1 VFNYATI
8 EFPLAQ
14 VSPQRLSSLILSQ
27 TRYAHELVTVRF
39 RDWDIQYDNIK
50 PGDPAKITLRSN
62 TNNRDFVGY
71 IHDIRPEITPGK
83 RFTTVSIIGAS
94 YILKQ
99 PKQRVFENVTA
110 SDVVRAIATE
120 NNFAIDV
127 EDHPRVYPQI
137 VQPGITDLQLMARL
151 AQQCGYLFRIENT
164 TVKFKKV
171 TTDYNLHRDS
181 APIFEMR
188 NANDPQGST
197 LYSFNLTL
205 GESIRYSDGYK
216 SAVQVG
222 GVDPITKLAS
232 VVTNQARAKTLREKY
247 RTEFFDNYATD
258 TVAPDAISAYY
269 EAVSADERN
278 RFPYRASIQVIGDP
292 TLAPGMPVY
301 LDGVDRDYNGYWIV
315 LSAEHHVYEE
325 KQNVLTYVTY
335 LQVGTDSVGG
345 ANSLN
350 NFNVLKPSTIRKR
363 ALVPGVRN
371 IPTSK
376 STLTKGTG
384 THTNT
389 FSQITRRAKGAAYAR
404 QTPHIWI
411 FDGNTTRQFVT
422 PSTGK
427 RRNG

>member
-1 VFNYATI
+1 VFNYVTV

-14 VSPQRLSSLILSQ
+14 VSPQRVSTVILTQ
-27 TRYAHELVTVRF
+27 TRYAHEVVSVRF
-39 RDWDIQYDNIK
+39 RDWDVQYANIK
-50 PGDPAKITLRSN
+50 PGDPAKVTFRN
-62 TNNRDFVGY
+62 QFNNRDFVGY
-71 IHDIRPEITPGK
+71 IHDIKPEITPGK
-83 RFTTVSIIGAS
+83 RFTTISIIGAS

-99 PKQRVFENVTA
+99 PRQRVYENTTA
-110 SDVVRAIATE
+110 PDVIRSIAHE
-120 NNFAIDV
+120 NNFAV
-127 EDHPRVYPQI
+127 EVDDHPRVYPQI
-137 VQPGITDLQLMARL
+137 VQAGITDLQLMARL
-151 AQQCGYLFRIENT
+151 AQQCGYIFWVYNT
-164 TVKFKKV
+164 TIKFKKV
-171 TTDYNLHRDS
+171 TSDYNLHRDS

-232 VVTNQARAKTLREKY
+232 VVTNQARAKTIRETS

-258 TVAPDAISAYY
+258 TVAPDATSAYY
-269 EAVSADERN
+269 EAVAADERN
-278 RFPYRASIQVIGDP
+278 RFPYRASVQVAGDP

-335 LQVGTDSVGG
+335 LQVGTDSVGE

-350 NFNVLKPSTIRKR
+350 NVKTLKPSQIKKR
-363 ALVPGVRN
+363 ALIPNVRN
-371 IPTSK
+371 TPASK
-376 STLTKGTG
+376 SKLKKGTEPYA
-384 THTNT
+384 NV
-389 FSQITRRAKGAAYAR
+389 FSQITRRGKGSDYTNK
-404 QTPHIWI
+404 TPHIWI
-411 FDGNTTRQFVT
+411 FDGVTTRQFVT
-422 PSTGK
+422 PSVG
-427 RRNG
+427 RRGIG